1 MCFLCKLP
9 KKYGYAKDEA
19 KMILRVKNGMIYYKK
34 QRACE
39 AIVRKKNAATTRVNL
54 TKES

>member
-9 KKYGYAKDEA
+9 KKYGYAKDEV
-19 KMILRVKNGMIYYKK
+19 KMILSVKNGMIYYKK
-34 QRACE
+34 QRAWE
-39 AIVRKKNAATTRVNL
+39 AIVRKKNVATTRVNL